1 MFLFTRKRKTKEQP
15 GDMKP
20 GNKVSD
26 SKLPAKLEEKLD
38 LIKAYITRNDDVVG
52 RPFYIKGD
60 LGLKAYLIHLE
71 GIADNIS
78 LQQDILR
85 SLIFYA
91 RDEEYRAKGL
101 DYVIEHIYKNCL
113 TVSQVKKVD
122 KLPDLI
128 NAIFDGFVILFFDGI
143 SEALSI
149 DIRKVDRRAVEE
161 PVLERALRG
170 SKEGFVENIV
180 VNTAL
185 IRKRLRDSNLVVK
198 KLIVGRRTRTD
209 VALLYIED
217 IADPEIVR
225 NVWEKINEIEI
236 DGILGATYIEQLI
249 EDHHYTPFPQIKTT
263 ERPDRLVAD
272 LLEGRVAILVDGSPD
287 ALIIPSLFTGFLQAS
302 EDYVERPIISFYHRS
317 YRYLAFILAVSLP
330 ALYIALLIFNP
341 ELVPVELLITLAQ
354 GRDKVPFPVVLE
366 VIIQEIIIQLVIETG
381 LRLPAPMGQTVGVVA
396 GIVLGQASIAAGLA
410 SPAIIIIVA
419 ITTISTFAI
428 PNSTMVL
435 ASRIVR
441 IFMILMAAAFG
452 MFGFSVGW
460 FLLLTHLISLESMGV
475 PYMSPYAPM
484 RYPDLKDSVYR
495 TFISKMLRRPVSIP
509 VQDKVRKR
517 EENG

>member
-1 MFLFTRKRKTKEQP
+1 MFPFTRKRK
-15 GDMKP
+15 MKTGQIKP
-20 GNKVSD
+20 HNKVD
-26 SKLPAKLEEKLD
+26 DIKLPPKLEEKINLLKPYMTKNAD
-38 LIKAYITRNDDVVG
+38 MVG

-60 LGLKAYLIHLE
+60 PDLKAYVLHLK
-71 GIADNIS
+71 GIVDNIS

-91 RDEEYRAKGL
+91 RGEECKNKGL
-101 DYVIEHIYKNCL
+101 NYVIDHIYKNCL
-113 TVSQVKKVD
+113 TVSQVEKID
-122 KLPDLI
+122 QFSNLI

-185 IRKRLRDSNLVVK
+185 IRRRLRDSNLVVEK
-198 KLIVGRRTRTD
+198 FIVGRRTRTD
-209 VALLYIED
+209 VALLYVED

-225 NVWEKINEIEI
+225 NVREKINKIDI
-236 DGILGATYIEQLI
+236 DGILGAAYIEQLI
-249 EDHHYTPFPQIKTT
+249 EDHHYTPLPQFKTT
-263 ERPDRLVAD
+263 ERPDRVVMD
-272 LLEGRVAILVDGSPD
+272 LLEGRVAVLADGSPD
-287 ALIIPSLFTGFLQAS
+287 ALIIPTLFNGFLQAS

-330 ALYIALLIFNP
+330 ALYIALLSFNP
-341 ELVPVELLITLAQ
+341 ELVPVQLLISLAQ

-366 VIIQEIIIQLVIETG
+366 VIIQEVIIQLVIETG
-381 LRLPAPMGQTVGVVA
+381 LRLPTPMGQTVGVVA
-396 GIVLGQASIAAGLA
+396 GIVLGQAAIAAGLA

-435 ASRIVR
+435 ASRIIR
-441 IFMILMAAAFG
+441 IFMILMSAAFG

-475 PYMSPYAPM
+475 PYMAPYAPM

-495 TFISKMLRRPVSIP
+495 TFISKMLKRPVSIP
-509 VQDKVRKR
+509 VQDEVRKR